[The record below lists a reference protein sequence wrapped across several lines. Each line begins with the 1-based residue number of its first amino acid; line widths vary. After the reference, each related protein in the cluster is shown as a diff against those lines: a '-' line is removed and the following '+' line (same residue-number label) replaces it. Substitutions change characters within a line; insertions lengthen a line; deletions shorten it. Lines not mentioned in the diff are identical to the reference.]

1 MDRSHLMLAVSI
13 EDEDRQLTH
22 RFECAVDDTVTMCGI
37 TSESRLFLRVDDYE

>member
-13 EDEDRQLTH
+13 EDEDRELTH